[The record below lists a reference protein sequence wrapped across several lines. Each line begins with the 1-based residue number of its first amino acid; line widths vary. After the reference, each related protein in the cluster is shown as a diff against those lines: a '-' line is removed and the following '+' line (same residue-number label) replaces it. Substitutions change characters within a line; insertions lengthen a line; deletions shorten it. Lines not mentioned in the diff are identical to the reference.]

1 MLIHNR
7 FRIKIYT
14 FAGLGSSSKAILEA
28 WWKKKKN
35 DRGAYI
41 FFGNELEH
49 FKMRKS
55 FHNLAYTGLKL
66 GITEWV
72 HHQMI
77 QGIKLSGLKKKE
89 R

>member
-1 MLIHNR
+1 MQVWVAVQKQFWR
-7 FRIKIYT
+7 
-14 FAGLGSSSKAILEA
+14 LGEI
-28 WWKKKKN
+28 KKKKNN